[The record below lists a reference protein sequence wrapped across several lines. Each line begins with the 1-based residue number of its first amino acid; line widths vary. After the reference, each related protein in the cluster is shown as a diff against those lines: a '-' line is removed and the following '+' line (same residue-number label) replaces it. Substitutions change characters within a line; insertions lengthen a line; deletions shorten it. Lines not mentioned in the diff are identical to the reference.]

1 MQGVGD
7 RRLGVVLDLQVPL
20 VSDGADGEGKRDVV
34 QSSSNK
40 GNNRQRQ
47 GGRWRKGG
55 EAILGPDD
63 WSYSSE
69 RGVI

>member
-7 RRLGVVLDLQVPL
+7 RRLGAVLVLQVPL

-40 GNNRQRQ
+40 GIMGNGKVGDGARA
-47 GGRWRKGG
+47 GKLSSALMTGRTP
-55 EAILGPDD
+55 A
-63 WSYSSE
+63 SAA
-69 RGVI
+69 